1 MNNDE
6 LKALD
11 EALDYLNEYS
21 YNYYKYNSYNNTG
34 GKFYVASI
42 NNINIG
48 DSNISNRTYFYKNIE
63 DCIYSFVE
71 RVCTNNSEPYSNNII
86 ITNKSKLSKKVYIA
100 SIEAEDSRA
109 LGHGGYNCKSYEV
122 DEILFTG
129 TISQLIK
136 EYDMRVQIISNIFQ
150 LDKNAEVYTQIY
162 PIDNSL
168 ITKLNRTIKNSFNDI
183 SKEVSLRENKNIN
196 ISQLYITYI
205 SFNDDLIRY
214 NIEIKNSNWFCNVEY
229 EINNSE
235 YYISYND

>member
-11 EALDYLNEYS
+11 EALDYLNEFS
-21 YNYYKYNSYNNTG
+21 YNYYYHKYNNNTG

-42 NNINIG
+42 DNINIG
-48 DSNISNRTYFYKNIE
+48 DNNISNRTYFYKTIE
-63 DCIYSFVE
+63 DCIYSFIE

-100 SIEAEDSRA
+100 SIKANDSHA

-129 TISQLIK
+129 NISQLIK
-136 EYDMRVQIISNIFQ
+136 EYNMRVQIISNILQ

-168 ITKLNRTIKNSFNDI
+168 ITKLNKAIKNSLNDI
-183 SKEVSLRENKNIN
+183 SKAASLKENKNIN
-196 ISQLYITYI
+196 INQLYITYI
-205 SFNDDLIRY
+205 SFYNDLISY
-214 NIEIKNSNWFCNVEY
+214 DIEIKNSNCICNVKY
-229 EINNSE
+229 EINNDK